1 MISFDFFFL
10 INILKTIQLCI
21 EIIISLWWDFQLEES
36 EDSPVHQA
44 QMSWSGEEWMWIHFA
59 GDWSNHVLTWIT
71 KHVLEE
77 NEHWPDIAV
86 TVKMPS
92 CQQIPRQILN
102 TGDQHHPHLIDNKA
116 WRGWM
121 CFPKQQWKWGFL
133 HFSQGCRSPHQV
145 LKKDLQWLEKTHLTT
160 GYTET
165 TIYKHVRGQLLPW
178 FSIKLKV
185 FICII

>member
-1 MISFDFFFL
+1 MSRCDRYSCSPSPDVL
-10 INILKTIQLCI
+10 IRRGMDVIRPI
-21 EIIISLWWDFQLEES
+21 
-36 EDSPVHQA
+36 P
-44 QMSWSGEEWMWIHFA
+44 FA
-59 GDWSNHVLTWIT
+59 GDWSNHVLTWLT

-116 WRGWM
+116 RRGWM
-121 CFPKQQWKWGFL
+121 CFPNQQWKWGFL

-145 LKKDLQWLEKTHLTT
+145 IKKDVQWLGKTHLTT

-165 TIYKHVRGQLLPW
+165 TIYRHVRGQLLPW
-178 FSIKLKV
+178 FSIKLNV